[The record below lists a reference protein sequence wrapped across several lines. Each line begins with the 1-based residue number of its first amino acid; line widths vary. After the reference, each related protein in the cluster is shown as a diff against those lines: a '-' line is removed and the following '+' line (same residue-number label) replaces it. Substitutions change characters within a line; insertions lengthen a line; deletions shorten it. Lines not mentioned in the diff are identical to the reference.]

1 MTILFHCHSDGI
13 EAAAIFLV
21 DQGGARHQ
29 DTHPQGSFLSWET
42 QASSSPR
49 SSASQGLGSL
59 PIQKTCSP
67 GTHEAQRALRAR
79 GTGLG
84 SARLNIPTSATSRM
98 VREMEVRG
106 PGVRPGQGRGSLRHA
121 HLLPCLRV
129 TGAGISQLASSH
141 RPSICHDT
149 PGKNTVKYCFFIPFI
164 TRTRLNLEAP
174 LALNGKVQPWPWC
187 PACPQHKHA
196 HCGAP
201 GPGGPGLLRRDDGDG
216 RNGAKG

>member
-13 EAAAIFLV
+13 EVAAIFLV
-21 DQGGARHQ
+21 DQGGARHR

-67 GTHEAQRALRAR
+67 GTHEAQQALRAR

-98 VREMEVRG
+98 VRDG
-106 PGVRPGQGRGSLRHA
+106 GQGA
-121 HLLPCLRV
+121 W
-129 TGAGISQLASSH
+129 SQAWP
-141 RPSICHDT
+141 RQ
-149 PGKNTVKYCFFIPFI
+149 GKSATCPF
-164 TRTRLNLEAP
+164 AP
-174 LALNGKVQPWPWC
+174 LPQGHGSWNQ
-187 PACPQHKHA
+187 PACLEP
-196 HCGAP
+196 
-201 GPGGPGLLRRDDGDG
+201 
-216 RNGAKG
+216 